1 MGGVQQAL
9 MMAGSGEVGT
19 SPIDIGGCRYWF
31 DATLAG
37 TMFTDNGTVN
47 VSADTD
53 LIRTAADASAQTAL
67 MMFQG
72 ISGNRPAYRTGVVNG
87 KSIARFGAVDHFQS
101 GTATA
106 TGGGVQST
114 SSNLSDFISASAAT
128 VVCAVKA
135 TAVRADQ
142 GAWFNNDRIFWA
154 GSSFYFALGVYRSGG
169 LDYFGFVNRD
179 PSTDVAVASHTQDT
193 MVVLG
198 MKHEGGNIKIR
209 ANGGSWSTTASGNT
223 DNTGVGIIV
232 GDTGAGGGSTEMDL
246 AHLAFWQTALSDAD
260 LLEVE
265 KYLGHTVGITI

>member
-1 MGGVQQAL
+1 MGGIQQAL

-37 TMFTDNGTVN
+37 VMFTDNGTAN

-53 LIRTAADASAQTAL
+53 LIRTAADASAETNLL
-67 MMFQG
+67 MYQG
-72 ISGNRPAYRTGVVNG
+72 TSGNRPAYRTGVING
-87 KSIARFGAVDHFQS
+87 KSIARFGLADHFQS

-106 TGGGVQST
+106 TGGGVQT
-114 SSNLSDFISASAAT
+114 GGSNLSDFISASAAT
-128 VVCAVKA
+128 VVCVVKA

-154 GSSFYFALGVYRSGG
+154 GASFYFALGVYRSGG

-179 PSTDVAVASHTQDT
+179 ATTDSAVVSHTQDT

-198 MKHEGGNIKIR
+198 MKHESGNIKIR
-209 ANGGSWSTTASGNT
+209 ANGGSWVTTASGDTSNL
-223 DNTGVGIIV
+223 GVSILV
-232 GDTGAGGGSTEMDL
+232 GDTGAGGGSTEMDM

-265 KYLGHTVGITI
+265 KYLGDTVGITI